1 MGRSRLRVCE
11 AVQRRGICG
20 PGGALEAVPA
30 GGVAYDSREVL
41 LSELDLG
48 ARVLGA
54 GLLALGYRHGA
65 RGGAPIWAG
74 PRARGRAFS

>member
-1 MGRSRLRVCE
+1 M
-11 AVQRRGICG
+11 
-20 PGGALEAVPA
+20 PA
-30 GGVAYDSREVL
+30 GGVAYVSGEVR